1 MSIDKKEV
9 HGLLLNL
16 EFVSNG
22 CTYNRG
28 EFEITVGD
36 NEIFVSIGDNEEHT
50 FEFWYQFIE
59 YLVKNHV
66 QYFWG

>member
-1 MSIDKKEV
+1 MSIVKEEV
-9 HGLLLNL
+9 HKLLLKL
-16 EFVSNG
+16 KFVSNG
-22 CTYNRG
+22 CTYNRD

-36 NEIFVSIGDNEEHT
+36 NEIFVSIGDNEEHI